1 MYQHMSGS
9 WIMVSPGNSG
19 PIVQFSPHISPQSTQ
34 IKTEIKKKKERER
47 KYTDQKI
54 KPRKFY
60 ITV

>member
-1 MYQHMSGS
+1 MSGS

-19 PIVQFSPHISPQSTQ
+19 PIVQFSPHISPQNTQ
-34 IKTEIKKKKERER
+34 IKTEIKKKKK